1 MPTATTGAAAATSLG
16 QFLVVEAALPQM
28 SPEPIGVL
36 LLEPAAAR
44 LGLRLR
50 RDWDQWLGPDE
61 EELFQALAGDWERRI
76 AADGPDAFLREAEE
90 SFSNAI
96 RLSPRE
102 STLVDRFDRTLD
114 RLYRRHVAARTQP
127 YHTHLPVY
135 TCRAAAGRWG
145 EQMDVE
151 PEGWREM
158 PPGVRLTEDMFIA
171 QVTGRSME
179 PEIADG
185 SWCIF
190 RAGVTGSR
198 QGRRVL
204 VENLNESESGGE
216 RYTIKRYRSVK
227 SAAPS
232 DEDSAGAWQHTRI
245 ILEPL
250 NPEFEAWEITE
261 HDRCRVL
268 AEFVRVLED

>member
-1 MPTATTGAAAATSLG
+1 MPTATGVTAATARG
-16 QFLVVEAALPQM
+16 EFLVVEAVLPRLA
-28 SPEPIGVL
+28 PEPIGVL

-61 EELFQALAGDWERRI
+61 EELFQALAEDWERRI
-76 AADGPDAFLREAEE
+76 AAGGPDAFLREAEE
-90 SFSNAI
+90 SFSNTI

-127 YHTHLPVY
+127 FQTHLPVY

-145 EQMDVE
+145 EQMEVE
-151 PEGWREM
+151 PEGWREI
-158 PPGVRLTEDMFIA
+158 PPGARLTEDMFIA

-185 SWCIF
+185 SWCVF

-227 SAAPS
+227 SAAPA
-232 DEDSAGAWQHTRI
+232 DEDAAASWQHTRI
-245 ILEPL
+245 LLEPL
-250 NPEFEAWEITE
+250 NPEFESWEITE
-261 HDRCRVL
+261 FDRCRVL